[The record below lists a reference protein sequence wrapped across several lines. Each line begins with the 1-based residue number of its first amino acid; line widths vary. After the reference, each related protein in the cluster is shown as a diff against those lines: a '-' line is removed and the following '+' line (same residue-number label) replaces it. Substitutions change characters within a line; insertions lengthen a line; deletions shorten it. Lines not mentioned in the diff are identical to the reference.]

1 MRADRPFRFVLPFL
15 LAACS
20 PSSPGDDTDTESDDA
35 VPGSFSVVVIP
46 DTQIYADRFHETLQR
61 HGDWI
66 LEHVEDLDI
75 RFVSHVGDIV
85 NDGDDPA
92 QWDAAKQAFGGLRD
106 AGIPQGYSPANH
118 DIGTWGTWSTDV
130 DTSCMAR
137 PDEKPTLDCGMTAYK
152 EAFGN
157 HLFADQPWFAGGSP
171 SGESS
176 MQTLDAEGLKLAWL
190 HLPMDPPED
199 EVAWAEQMLDAHPD
213 RLFAIT
219 THRWMYDFRITEMAP
234 APLDLFL
241 GGRWNAAV
249 GLFAGNP
256 QFTDS
261 VPVEEIYERLVSTR
275 KNVWSVHCGHIDAEF
290 RQESVNA
297 AGLPVH
303 EVLVDYQD
311 YNDGGGGLLRV
322 LTFTPEEDRVEVY
335 TVSTET
341 GEMREN
347 GDGFDHA
354 VDILDAY
361 AGTAF
366 GALEDLGLDTQDV
379 RTLLEQ
385 LKTDQTVRDEYF
397 ESLYGPGQRDSQFLL
412 DIPFGSYVE

>member
-1 MRADRPFRFVLPFL
+1 MRPVPFALSTL

-20 PSSPGDDTDTESDDA
+20 SGAAVEDTDETDDT

-46 DTQIYADRFHETLQR
+46 DTQIYADRYPDTLLR
-61 HGDWI
+61 HGEWI
-66 LEHVEDLDI
+66 LEHAEELDI

-85 NDGDDPA
+85 NDGNSVA
-92 QWDAAKQAFGGLRD
+92 QWDAAKRAFSGLRD
-106 AGIPQGYSPANH
+106 AGIPHGYSPANH
-118 DIGTWGTWSTDV
+118 DVGTWGTWSLDV

-137 PDEKPTLDCGMTAYK
+137 PDEKPTLDCGMTNYK

-157 HLFADQPWFAGGSP
+157 HLVDQQPWFAGGSP
-171 SGESS
+171 SGQSS
-176 MQTLDAEGLKLAWL
+176 MQTLDAEGLKLAWI

-199 EVAWAEQMLDAHPD
+199 EVAWAESMLDAHPD
-213 RLFAIT
+213 RLFTIT
-219 THRWMYDFRITEMAP
+219 THRWMYDFRLTELAP

-256 QFTDS
+256 QYVDS
-261 VPVEEIYERLVSTR
+261 VPVEEIYERLVSSR

-303 EVLVDYQD
+303 EVLVDFQD
-311 YNDGGGGLLRV
+311 YEDGGGGFLRV
-322 LTFTPEEDRVEVY
+322 LTFTPDEDRVEVY

-354 VDILDAY
+354 IDILDAY

-366 GALEDLGLDTQDV
+366 NALESIGFETADIV
-379 RTLLEQ
+379 TLLDQ
-385 LKTDQTVRDEYF
+385 LKNDQAVRDDYY
-397 ESLYGPGQRDSQFLL
+397 ESLYGPGQRDSQFIL
-412 DIPFGSYVE
+412 DIPFDAYVQ